1 MPKSPEEYRDT
12 EDLDFEPL
20 SPEVAEL
27 LSQWQENLDLAL
39 HGQARDGRDPKQE
52 TAVNT
57 QLRAI
62 QEALT
67 HAKTAADA
75 LTFQSPEQCREFA
88 FHAAAATLDAIHTY
102 REPTADQPGYGMYHQ
117 CYMVALDALQARLET
132 YDTAGRSAL
141 WTTKPPSRSS
151 S

>member
-1 MPKSPEEYRDT
+1 MAKSPEDYRDT
-12 EDLDFEPL
+12 EDLEYANEPP
-20 SPEVAEL
+20 SPEVKL
-27 LSQWQENLDLAL
+27 LLDDWQKNLDL
-39 HGQARDGRDPKQE
+39 ARDGRDPKQE

-117 CYMVALDALQARLET
+117 CYMIALDALQARLET